1 MKLFF
6 KYFLFIFFLVA
17 FFSKNQLYAGLGIE
31 TWGGGGIK
39 RDIEVNEIE
48 DVNTED
54 KEVDSEENKNIKSM
68 ELKKIDPNT
77 IGILHDTEGGLGY
90 KMWEGSKRDFV
101 EKYLKLLPINIKSEI
116 IIELT
121 KRLLLSSADL
131 PLGKGKEDLILIRIN
146 KLVEL
151 GDLENASLLID
162 SLKFDNKNQDLLKK
176 ETEINLSL
184 NNFDLVC
191 SDIDERTKEYQDDL
205 YWKKIQ
211 IFCQILN
218 EEINKANLSLSLI
231 KEETKFNDNDFLN
244 LIESLIYK
252 EEIESSQFSNLNL
265 LNLAMTRIGKIK
277 LNEGLYFKNNP
288 LFYTMLYKMPNVPI
302 ETRIETLEKSQ
313 KLINL
318 SAEVVEEIYN
328 SYQVTDEEMNFSI
341 DDQTVYLGKLTQA
354 ILYQRAIREKNEE
367 VKAKIIK
374 KAINLALSNGNYPL
388 IVKLNIET
396 ILEIKPSKKLLWFAS
411 TACKALFYTNK
422 LEEAYAWYEILEKMK
437 FEDQN
442 SFKDFIDLW
451 PVTEI
456 YKIKDNNYK
465 NIDKLNV
472 SQDEILDFI
481 NKLQK
486 ENKKIEFNTLGLYF
500 LENYGI
506 EINPRIWLSVIDND
520 KDNIKYF
527 PDATMLSLLD
537 NATKNNR
544 VAETILL
551 ILIAID
557 ERNLNDFSPFFLQK
571 IIKSLDR
578 IGLGTKAKDFMIE
591 TLVF

>member
-6 KYFLFIFFLVA
+6 KYSLIIFFFIA
-17 FFSKNQLYAGLGIE
+17 FLSKNDLYAGLGKE

-48 DVNTED
+48 EVVPED
-54 KEVDSEENKNIKSM
+54 KEADSIQNKNIKSM
-68 ELKKIDPNT
+68 ELKNIDPST

-90 KMWEGSKRDFV
+90 KMWEGSQREFV
-101 EKYLKLLPINIKSEI
+101 EKYLKLLPINIQSEI
-116 IIELT
+116 VIELT

-151 GDLENASLLID
+151 GDLENASLLIN
-162 SLKFDNKNQDLLKK
+162 SLKFDDKNQELLKK

-231 KEETKFNDNDFLN
+231 KEEKKFNDNDFLN

-288 LFYTMLYKMPNVPI
+288 LFYTMLYRMPNVPI

-318 SAEVVEEIYN
+318 PAEAVEEIYN
-328 SYQVTDEEMNFSI
+328 SYQVTDEEMNFPI
-341 DDQTVYLGKLTQA
+341 DDETVYLGKLTQA

-374 KAINLALSNGNYPL
+374 KALDLALSNGNYSL

-422 LEEAYAWYEILEKMK
+422 LEEAHAWYEILEKMK

-465 NIDKLNV
+465 DIDKLSV

-481 NKLQK
+481 DKLQK
-486 ENKKIEFNTLGLYF
+486 ENKRIEFNTLGLYF

-506 EINPRIWLSVIDND
+506 EINPRIWLSVIDNE
-520 KDNIKYF
+520 KDNTKYF

-544 VAETILL
+544 IAETILL

-578 IGLGTKAKDFMIE
+578 IGLGDKAKDLVIE
-591 TLVF
+591 TLIF